1 MRLNGSFVH
10 YVVQDGHESTHG
22 QCRPAA
28 VVQDWGQTTEALFE
42 GSTVN
47 LTVFRDGENDLP
59 GRTPVQW
66 ETSRPYST
74 RHEFGS
80 WHFSGDCGAPGSVP
94 EPAPLLVGVVAEE
107 ARPSDVH

>member
-10 YVVQDGHESTHG
+10 YVVQDGREASHG
-22 QCRPAA
+22 ECRPAA
-28 VVQDWGQTTEALFE
+28 VVQDWGHTTEALFE

-66 ETSRPYST
+66 EPSRPYST

-80 WHFSGDCGAPGSVP
+80 WHFAEDCGRPGP
-94 EPAPLLVGVVAEE
+94 EEPVAAVAAVMVEE
-107 ARPSDVH
+107 AVRDVH

>member
-80 WHFSGDCGAPGSVP
+80 WHFAEDCGPSIP
-94 EPAPLLVGVVAEE
+94 EEPVAAVVAVMVEE
-107 ARPSDVH
+107 AVRDVH